1 MTPISCQRQK
11 QNDATTR
18 TFKIF
23 DVRLPDFVCGM
34 ARGTLRVLLC
44 QEEFEYADDNNL
56 SDWEEF
62 GRSTHIFPVSTDK
75 SNLSPIDKNIHASFF
90 YCYKTL

>member
-1 MTPISCQRQK
+1 
-11 QNDATTR
+11 
-18 TFKIF
+18 
-23 DVRLPDFVCGM
+23 M

-75 SNLSPIDKNIHASFF
+75 SNLSPIDTNIPASFF
-90 YCYKTL
+90 LLLQDFVKENLVCDK